1 MFAALGASHQDFVG
15 IGHQAILTRRR
26 RVEAVRARV
35 IMKSAL
41 LSS

>member
-1 MFAALGASHQDFVG
+1 MISALGASHQDFIG
-15 IGHQAILTRRR
+15 IGHRAILTKRR

-35 IMKSAL
+35 VMKSSL